1 MKIKKIRTAFAA
13 LVFVFVLTGAVAPV
27 AFAQSVTQLQHPLS
41 NEQVTYLIRSTLLT
55 LNDADRSGNY
65 TVLRDLASPT
75 FQAANTDADIA
86 SAFSD
91 LRRRRIDLSVV
102 AVVAPHLTAEPAVDA
117 LGLLELSGYF
127 PANRL
132 QIDFNLKFQNVS
144 GKWRLVAISVST
156 PKAHPVNGGAST
168 NGRRP

>member
-1 MKIKKIRTAFAA
+1 MKIKYLRTALAG
-13 LVFVFVLTGAVAPV
+13 LVFAFVGVAAPV
-27 AFAQSVTQLQHPLS
+27 AFAQSVAQHQHPLS

-91 LRRRRIDLSVV
+91 LRRRHIDLSVV
-102 AVVAPHLTAEPAVDA
+102 AVVAPHLTAEPVVDA

-127 PANRL
+127 PIDSL
-132 QIDFNLKFQNVS
+132 HIDFDLKFQNVT
-144 GKWRLVAISVST
+144 GKWRLIAISVST
-156 PKAHPVNGGAST
+156 PKASST
-168 NGRRP
+168 NTRAPANGRRS